1 MCLSSSV
8 YFWLMSMW
16 SYGFSL
22 ICSFAP
28 SNGHLN
34 SILLI
39 ARILWIGD
47 YIELGLNR
55 LIGYDIRKD
64 EEEFMSTSQ
73 DFWILANSAMWQDVL
88 YIKILSHTLVLCLCY
103 IHVFRMAGRI
113 LNPLR
118 VFVFETGLELSS
130 LPEFSPS
137 LFLNLLMLNLTRE
150 CLKLIPHDKFSFA
163 KIWLMAGQ
171 FEIRQLNLKGA
182 RQILGNAIGKAP
194 KDKVWLWKFCF
205 NEFTVILRDCPH
217 QLAC

>member
-22 ICSFAP
+22 ICSFVP

-88 YIKILSHTLVLCLCY
+88 YIKILSHTRFMFVLHSC
-103 IHVFRMAGRI
+103 ISHGWKD
-113 LNPLR
+113 PQ
-118 VFVFETGLELSS
+118 
-130 LPEFSPS
+130 
-137 LFLNLLMLNLTRE
+137 
-150 CLKLIPHDKFSFA
+150 SF
-163 KIWLMAGQ
+163 KS
-171 FEIRQLNLKGA
+171 
-182 RQILGNAIGKAP
+182 
-194 KDKVWLWKFCF
+194 FCF
-205 NEFTVILRDCPH
+205 WNWSRTVISSRIFTFPVSESVNVESD
-217 QLAC
+217 QGVS